1 MKTAAELFWPRVSV
15 GWTDDCWEWGGP
27 TLNNGYGQFG
37 TGKTKGLSTL
47 AHRASYTM
55 IKGDP
60 GELVVDHTCRNRICV
75 NPGHLEAVTQAENVR
90 REREANG
97 VSRVFSNQNTNKDR
111 CVNGH
116 SNWKQYEDRRRCIDC
131 SGLRG

>member
-1 MKTAAELFWPRVSV
+1 VKTAAELFWPNVNV
-15 GWTDDCWEWGGP
+15 GWTDDCWEWG
-27 TLNNGYGQFG
+27 LSQLRNGYGQFG
-37 TGKTKGLSTL
+37 SGKNKGLSTL
-47 AHRASYTM
+47 AHRASYQM

-60 GELVVDHTCRNRICV
+60 GSLVVDHTCRNKMCV
-75 NPGHLEAVTQAENVR
+75 NPSHLEAVTQAENIR

-97 VSRVFSNQNTNKDR
+97 SDRIFKNQNSSKDV

-116 SNWKQYEDRRRCIDC
+116 SNWRQYPDRRRCIDC